1 MEFDKKYFE
10 SLDYSLRES
19 MIKRFGLNVLSWAS
33 KKVGSNL
40 FDGKGKRALDVGCSF
55 GYITSLLERMKYET
69 YGLDVST
76 YALREAARKR
86 KTYAHLLA
94 CDVQYSLPFPQKTF
108 DLITCFDVLE
118 HLKKPAKALE
128 NMYKVCKG
136 VIICTTPHRL
146 LDKALKTLGGDY
158 DETHIN
164 LRTPG
169 EWRKIIEKKLGI
181 SPDKLFI
188 ETYYEVPIRLSNRLL
203 AFKSIKMPKIGLNI
217 RILIKV

>member
-1 MEFDKKYFE
+1 
-10 SLDYSLRES
+10 

-33 KKVGSNL
+33 GNLRSNL
-40 FDGKGKRALDVGCSF
+40 FDGKGKKALDVGCSF
-55 GYITSLLERMKYET
+55 GYITSLLECMKYET
-69 YGLDVST
+69 YSLDVST
-76 YALREAARKR
+76 YALREAVRKR
-86 KTYAHLLA
+86 KTNAHFLA
-94 CDVQYSLPFPQKTF
+94 CDVQHPLPFFKETF

-118 HLKKPAKALE
+118 HLENPAKALE

-136 VIICTTPHRL
+136 AIICTTPHRL
-146 LDKALKTLGGDY
+146 LDKALKKLGRDY

-164 LRTPG
+164 LRTPS
-169 EWRKIIEKKLGI
+169 EWRKIIERKLDI
-181 SPDKLFI
+181 SSDKLFI

>member
-1 MEFDKKYFE
+1 MEFNREYFE
-10 SLDYSLRES
+10 GLDYSLRES

-33 KKVGSNL
+33 RKLGINL
-40 FDGKGKRALDVGCSF
+40 FDGKGKKALDVGCSF
-55 GYITSLLERMKYET
+55 GYITSLLEYMKYET

-76 YALREAARKR
+76 YALREAFRKR
-86 KTYAHLLA
+86 KTNAFLLA
-94 CDVQYSLPFPQKTF
+94 CDVQYPLPFSKGNF

-118 HLKKPAKALE
+118 HLQNPAKALE

-146 LDKALKTLGGDY
+146 LDKALKKLGGDY

-164 LRTPG
+164 LRTPS
-169 EWRKIIEKKLGI
+169 EWRKIIEKKIGVA
-181 SPDKLFI
+181 SDKLFI
-188 ETYYEVPIRLSNRLL
+188 ETYYEVPIRFSNKLL